1 MTESLRDRIARH
13 EGFRGRPY
21 KDSLGFITI
30 GFGRCLDTKGISQ
43 DEGLYLLDDD
53 IGDATRE
60 VLGALPW
67 VEQMDEVRRGVLIE
81 MCFQLGLD
89 GLMQFKHM
97 LAAAQQSIWD
107 RAADEML
114 SSTWAQQTPE
124 RAQELAGIMRN
135 GQ

>member
-1 MTESLRDRIARH
+1 MTEVLRDRIARH

-124 RAQELAGIMRN
+124 RAQELAALMRN

>member
-1 MTESLRDRIARH
+1 MTEGLRDRIARH

-43 DEGLYLLDDD
+43 DEGLYLLDND

-67 VEQMDEVRRGVLIE
+67 VEQMDEVRRGVLVE

-97 LAAAQQSIWD
+97 LAAAQQQIWD

>member
-13 EGFRGRPY
+13 EGFRSRPY
-21 KDSLGFITI
+21 KDSLGFMTI
-30 GFGRCLDTKGISQ
+30 GYGRCLDTKGISQ

-53 IGDATRE
+53 IGEATDR
-60 VLGALPW
+60 VIAALPW
-67 VEQMDEVRRGVLIE
+67 VEQMDDVRRGVLIE
-81 MCFQLGLD
+81 MAFQLGLD
-89 GLMQFKHM
+89 GLMAFKHM

-114 SSTWAQQTPE
+114 SSTWAQQTPA
-124 RAQELAGIMRN
+124 RAQELTGLMRN